1 MGGDTF
7 RNKVSL
13 RGVGAIASA
22 LVTGCPQLIFIHIES
37 SECECAVEDMIA
49 GMFEGVGREVTVNTE
64 YT

>member
-13 RGVGAIASA
+13 RGVGGA
-22 LVTGCPQLIFIHIES
+22 LVIGCPQLTFVHIES